1 MNYWHKQIDRLH
13 LLTPI
18 GTQGG
23 ILSLSH
29 HGIAQFC
36 LQNPETVFSSHDG
49 GEYVGHELIRMING
63 VRIAPGGGVRIPA
76 RGTRSEYGRSID

>member
-18 GTQGG
+18 GTHGP

-29 HGIAQFC
+29 HEIARFC
-36 LQNPETVFSSHDG
+36 LDNPETSFKSHSG

-63 VRIAPGGGVRIPA
+63 VQVAPGGGVRIP
-76 RGTRSEYGRSID
+76 GKSTRSDHGRSID